1 MQKLLQIC
9 IKTPDELATKK
20 KKYSSGNNM
29 SFRNKTIKE
38 TFMMRSR
45 LRNIYLKNGSDK
57 FVNTIDRETIVYL
70 FYEK

>member
-1 MQKLLQIC
+1 
-9 IKTPDELATKK
+9 
-20 KKYSSGNNM
+20 M